1 MKKQTNKANCIVFIK
16 NKSKNITNCE
26 YRACIA
32 DRTESIWKKK
42 CSKKKLSLKR
52 ERNQNQ
58 GCKEYKGKLK
68 RIVWFTLLRI
78 SSILEIW
85 KKCYWLRQNN
95 MSYGSADLWIAHNEN
110 KMFPKSDKI

>member
-1 MKKQTNKANCIVFIK
+1 MYCRQNGKHM
-16 NKSKNITNCE
+16 
-26 YRACIA
+26 
-32 DRTESIWKKK
+32 KKK
-42 CSKKKLSLKR
+42 CSKKKLSLER

-58 GCKEYKGKLK
+58 GCKENKEKLK

-85 KKCYWLRQNN
+85 KKCYGLRQIN

-110 KMFPKSDKI
+110 KMFPKSDEI